1 MMYNYRL
8 QVIRSSKPAV
18 QEVIDAGDEPK
29 ARVMGVEPRTGAA
42 VTASKASS
50 RKLSNRSADLPKP
63 KATAANIKATAVNKG
78 LPEPPSRHDQCGW
91 LKPQVGMDNIKVERS
106 KRS

>member
-1 MMYNYRL
+1 MYNYRL

-18 QEVIDAGDEPK
+18 QEVNDAADEPK
-29 ARVMGVEPRTGAA
+29 ARGMGVEPQAGAA

-50 RKLSNRSADLPKP
+50 RKPSKPSADLPKP
-63 KATAANIKATAVNKG
+63 KATAANTKATAANKG

-91 LKPQVGMDNIKVERS
+91 LN
-106 KRS
+106 